1 MYLVP
6 VRVLYFRTCST
17 VLGTV
22 AVLYTLTVWFEH
34 GTTGTS
40 TIVSGTVAGIGT
52 CRMYRVRLVIK
63 VLVQLMDY

>member
-1 MYLVP
+1 MYLVA
-6 VRVLYFRTCST
+6 VRVRT
-17 VLGTV
+17 VLVVPGTV
-22 AVLYTLTVWFEH
+22 PVLYTLTVWLVH

-52 CRMYRVRLVIK
+52 CRMYRVRVVIK